1 MMNGAFHILLLFSF
15 LFGERLVGVLKRDII
30 FMILTLKHPHHIFK
44 NILNNMSDQI
54 YCQKRNQTSNLWEC
68 QSNFMTLPPVLLQEQ
83 PVVVLLL

>member
-1 MMNGAFHILLLFSF
+1 MMDGAFHILLLFSF

-54 YCQKRNQTSNLWEC
+54 YCQKNQMSNLWEC
-68 QSNFMTLPPVLLQEQ
+68 QSNFMTLSPVLLQEQ
-83 PVVVLLL
+83 PAVVLLL